1 MKQLLTKLFG
11 GQAADS
17 TAVALSEAAPRPAA
31 GSTSPRPV
39 IVVSGLPRSGTSMM
53 MKVLEAGGLP
63 VLIDGLRTA
72 DTDNPEGY
80 YEFERVKG
88 LDKGDTTWLTEAQ
101 GKAVKVISALL
112 EHLPPDQP
120 YRVIFMHRQIEEV
133 LRSQRKMLEHRGET
147 TDAVDD
153 AELAALFAKHL
164 DKVKNWLAAQ
174 PNFVVLEIHYNQM
187 LADPLPHVQTVNQFL
202 GDTLD
207 EASMAAVINPN
218 LYRNRA

>member
-1 MKQLLTKLFG
+1 MKQRLTKLFG

-17 TAVALSEAAPRPAA
+17 TGVPVSEAVPLPAD
-31 GSTSPRPV
+31 GSTTPRPV

-88 LDKGDTTWLTEAQ
+88 LDKGDTAWLADAQ
-101 GKAVKVISALL
+101 GKGVKVISALL
-112 EHLPPDQP
+112 EYLPPDQP
-120 YRVIFMHRQIEEV
+120 YRTIFMHRQIEEV
-133 LRSQRKMLEHRGET
+133 LRSQRKMLEHRGEV

-153 AELAALFAKHL
+153 AVLAALFAKHL
-164 DKVKNWLAAQ
+164 DKVKSWLAAQ
-174 PNFVVLEIHYNQM
+174 PNFVVLDIHYSQI
-187 LADPLPHVQTVNQFL
+187 LADPLPHVELVNQFL
-202 GDTLD
+202 GNSLD